1 METPLEV
8 DVTTAAQ
15 QLQAGALLLDVREP
29 DEVAVCAIGGC
40 QHIPMRQ
47 IPASLDQLP
56 KDRMILVLC
65 HAGVRSLRV
74 TLFLRANGYP
84 LVSNVAGGIDAWA
97 RQIDPTL
104 AIY

>member
-8 DVTTAAQ
+8 DVTTAAA
-15 QLQAGALLLDVREP
+15 QLKAGALLLDVREP
-29 DEVAVCAIGGC
+29 NEVAICAVAGSLPL
-40 QHIPMRQ
+40 PMRQ
-47 IPASLDQLP
+47 LPASIDQLP
-56 KDRMILVLC
+56 KNRPILVLC
-65 HAGVRSLRV
+65 HTGGRSMRV
-74 TLFLRANGYP
+74 TQILRANGYP

>member
-1 METPLEV
+1 
-8 DVTTAAQ
+8 
-15 QLQAGALLLDVREP
+15 
-29 DEVAVCAIGGC
+29 
-40 QHIPMRQ
+40 MRD
-47 IPASLDQLP
+47 IPASLDQVP
-56 KDRMILVLC
+56 KDRLILVLC

-74 TLFLRANGYP
+74 TLFLRTNGYP

>member
-1 METPLEV
+1 METPLQV

-15 QLQAGALLLDVREP
+15 QLREGALILDVREAQ
-29 DEVAVCAIGGC
+29 EVAVCALAGSL
-40 QHIPMRQ
+40 HIPMRD
-47 IPASLDQLP
+47 IPASLDQVP
-56 KDRMILVLC
+56 KDRLILVLC

-74 TLFLRANGYP
+74 TLFLRTNGYP